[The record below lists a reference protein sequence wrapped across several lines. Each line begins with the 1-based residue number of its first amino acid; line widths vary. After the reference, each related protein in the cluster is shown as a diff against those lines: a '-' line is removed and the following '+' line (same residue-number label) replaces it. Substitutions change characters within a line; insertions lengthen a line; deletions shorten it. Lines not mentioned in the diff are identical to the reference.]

1 MKIIRCTAQAT
12 FYLKVDDNATD
23 EEITKEIID
32 ELNYLECMTD
42 EEVVDFDNYEWEEC
56 YEGY

>member
-42 EEVVDFDNYEWEEC
+42 EEAVDFDNYEWEEC